1 MNSKQEIY
9 DNISAILTMY
19 EQGLADGQDLYNGN
33 SKQVGGYYPR
43 RLSLWATLVSSAFIV
58 YPKCCSLLPE
68 KLNFLTHLSTVS
80 YPND

>member
-9 DNISAILTMY
+9 ENISAILTMY

-33 SKQVGGYYPR
+33 SKQVGGYYHH
-43 RLSLWATLVSSAFIV
+43 RLRFVGDMNVVRIYFLPHA
-58 YPKCCSLLPE
+58 CSLLPE